1 MFIVA
6 CRLPFNIVSHVYFNC
21 MIQQA
26 ARSSTISI
34 PTRQKV
40 RDRILELS
48 QLRHAEELSRIP
60 ADSKVSLAL
69 DCWTSPQRKAFL
81 ALTGYYINAN
91 FESKEVL
98 LGFEPISGSHNG
110 IRLANCVLGV
120 LEDAKLDCRVLA
132 ITTDNASNNTTLMEN
147 LSKKLRQGI
156 DSSSHVSTRILDPE
170 VQKLCSIPTHIP
182 CLAHVIQ
189 LSVQSLLQ
197 QIKVNAH
204 NDDTE
209 IIWEEEVDTC
219 LAAKQE
225 LPLTL
230 EKVSHIFPAIYSN

>member
-6 CRLPFNIVSHVYFNC
+6 CRLPFNIVSHVHFTR

-34 PTRQKV
+34 PTCQKV

-48 QLRHAEELSRIP
+48 QLRHTEELSRIP

-69 DCWTSPQRKAFL
+69 DCWTSPQQKAFL

-98 LGFEPISGSHNG
+98 LGFEPISGSHTS
-110 IRLANCVLGV
+110 IRLANYVLGV
-120 LEDAKLDCRVLA
+120 LEDAKLDRRVLA
-132 ITTDNASNNTTLMEN
+132 ITTDNASNNTTLMDN

-156 DSSSHVSTRILDPE
+156 ENSSHVSTHLDPE
-170 VQKLCSIPTHIP
+170 VKKLCSIPTHIP

-189 LSVQSLLQ
+189 LAVQSLLQ

-209 IIWEEEVDTC
+209 IIWEEEVDSR

-230 EKVSHIFPAIYSN
+230 EKVSHIFPVVHAN

>member
-1 MFIVA
+1 
-6 CRLPFNIVSHVYFNC
+6 
-21 MIQQA
+21 
-26 ARSSTISI
+26 
-34 PTRQKV
+34 
-40 RDRILELS
+40 
-48 QLRHAEELSRIP
+48 
-60 ADSKVSLAL
+60 
-69 DCWTSPQRKAFL
+69 
-81 ALTGYYINAN
+81 
-91 FESKEVL
+91 
-98 LGFEPISGSHNG
+98 
-110 IRLANCVLGV
+110 
-120 LEDAKLDCRVLA
+120 
-132 ITTDNASNNTTLMEN
+132 MEN

-209 IIWEEEVDTC
+209 IVWEEEVDTC

-230 EKVSHIFPAIYSN
+230 EKVSHLFPGIYSN